1 MWVPRKCVSN
11 MITRKEKTED
21 LETLLVM
28 GLKIVRPND
37 PIEIS

>member
-11 MITRKEKTED
+11 MITRKKKAED
-21 LETLLVM
+21 LKTLLLV

-37 PIEIS
+37 TRETS